1 MANEIDRAG
10 AAPGRVTGGET
21 GSARR
26 RPAVEEPTLRDLLR
40 AMVEGGWWIAGA
52 LAIGLAGAGAYLF
65 FAPPVY
71 RSTTLVQVEE
81 QATPPV
87 AADTVAAL
95 LVEQKVPVDGEMEI
109 MRSRSLLGPIVDEL
123 GLDVEAGPRR
133 LPLLGDAIARRARPS
148 TPAPPLFG
156 LSRFGWGGERIA
168 VKKLA
173 VSDDLLDEQL
183 VLTALG
189 DGRYRLAD
197 PAGEVLLEG
206 RVGTAAATTGQGVR
220 SVDLLVGELV
230 ARPGTEF
237 RIERRRREEAID
249 SLQEKLRIDEKVKK
263 SGVVEIELQMRDPV
277 QAAAVVSGLTRGY
290 LRQNVEHHSA
300 EAARSLEFLESQLP
314 AVKASLDASEAALSV
329 FRTKKSTIDLPAQ
342 TKTTVERIA
351 ELDKAVSDLVA
362 ERAQL
367 GQRYGDRHPTLVDLD
382 RRLEA
387 ARAARAGL
395 EPRIQATP
403 QVELGNARLVRE
415 VNSKAEL
422 YVLLLN
428 KAQALR
434 MLKTAATGHARV
446 VDAAIVPHRPVSP
459 KPGLV
464 LLMGAMVGLAAGVAL
479 AIARRTMHEGVEDGR
494 VIEASLGL
502 SVFASVPHSQEQA
515 RLSRRSS
522 RGRATL
528 AAAAPDDPAAEHL
541 RTLRTALGFILK
553 ARGNVVA
560 ISSPSSAVGKSFVAV
575 NLAHLFAAAGKRVLL
590 VDADLRRGELHRYFD
605 GKTRPGLADAV
616 AGQVLV
622 DAAVQNTSTA
632 NLDFLACG
640 HLPEHPAELLASP
653 RLQEVL
659 AAVARRYD
667 LVLLDTPPILAVT
680 DAVLVARCADVN
692 LLVLR
697 SRAHPLCEIELALER
712 FAQGGLSV
720 HGAIL
725 NGARALGGGYAH
737 AYEHRSQRKPSVK
750 LAG

>member
-1 MANEIDRAG
+1 MGNEIDRAG
-10 AAPGRVTGGET
+10 AVVGRVAIGEPR
-21 GSARR
+21 SVRV

-40 AMVEGGWWIAGA
+40 ALAEGRWWIAASLVIAMVGA
-52 LAIGLAGAGAYLF
+52 TAYLF
-65 FAPPVY
+65 LAPPVY

-95 LVEQKVPVDGEMEI
+95 LVEQKVPVEGEMEI

-123 GLDVEAGPRR
+123 GLDVLAGPRR

-148 TPAPPLFG
+148 TLAPPLLG

-168 VKKLA
+168 LKKLA
-173 VSDDLLDEQL
+173 VSDDLLDEKL

-206 RVGTAAATTGQGVR
+206 RVGAAVAAEQGGRRVE
-220 SVDLLVGELV
+220 LLVGELV

-237 RIERRRREEAID
+237 QLERRRHEETID
-249 SLQEKLRIDEKVKK
+249 ALQQDLHIDEKVKK
-263 SGVVEIELQMRDPV
+263 SGVVAIELEARDPV

-290 LRQNVEHHSA
+290 LRQNVEHHSS
-300 EAARSLEFLESQLP
+300 EAARSLEFLEAQLP
-314 AVKASLDASEAALSV
+314 SVKASLDTAEAALGA
-329 FRTKKSTIDLPAQ
+329 FRTKKSTVDLPVQ

-351 ELDKAVSDLVA
+351 ELDRMVSGLVA
-362 ERAQL
+362 EREQL
-367 GQRYGDRHPTLVDLD
+367 GQRYGEQHPTLIEFD
-382 RRLEA
+382 RRLAA
-387 ARAARAGL
+387 ARAERGAI
-395 EPRIQATP
+395 EPRIQAAP
-403 QVELGNARLVRE
+403 QVELGNARLLRE

-422 YVLLLN
+422 YLLLLN

-446 VDAAIVPHRPVSP
+446 VDPAVVPHRPVSP
-459 KPGLV
+459 RPGPT
-464 LLMGAMVGLAAGVAL
+464 LLMGALLGLAVGVAL
-479 AIARRTMHEGVEDGR
+479 AIARRTMHEGVEDAQ
-494 VIEASLGL
+494 VIEETLGL
-502 SVFASVPHSQEQA
+502 PVFANVPHSQEEA
-515 RLSRRSS
+515 RLSRRVP

-560 ISSPSSAVGKSFVAV
+560 ITSPSSGVGKSFVAV

-590 VDADLRRGELHRYFD
+590 IDADLRRGELHRYFD

-616 AGQVLV
+616 AGRVLV
-622 DAAVQNTSTA
+622 DASIQNTCTA

-659 AAVARRYD
+659 AAVAKRYD
-667 LVLLDTPPILAVT
+667 VVLLDTPPVLAVT
-680 DAVLVARCADVN
+680 DAALVARCADVN

-697 SRAHPLCEIELALER
+697 SREHPLREIELSLGR
-712 FAQGGLSV
+712 FAQGGLTV

-725 NGARALGGGYAH
+725 NGGRAAVGGYAH